1 MNINIK
7 EDLKNNKME
16 FTIKLDKRTMA
27 KQEHITLGGSKIK
40 AIVDKEYKCP
50 ATHVLGECLNFHLK
64 MDNQVDAQ
72 LEKTYIFDL
81 IPKQAKQPNT
91 KKKAPSKNTPLEKT
105 KNNG

>member
-27 KQEHITLGGSKIK
+27 RQERITLGLIKVK
-40 AIVDKEYKCP
+40 AIVDQKYKCP
-50 ATHVLGECLNFHLK
+50 NTHVLGECLNAHLK
-64 MDNQVDAQ
+64 MDNQVDDQ
-72 LEKTYIFDL
+72 LEKTYIFNL
-81 IPKQAKQPNT
+81 IPKQTKQAGT
-91 KKKAPSKNTPLEKT
+91 KKKLASKNTRTEKV